1 MGPSGIENEHG
12 WTFTTIVAEADGTVV
27 LRGTATREAVPC
39 PTRGVVSRRQ
49 HSWYTRRA
57 MDRCRR
63 GVAWFKPASGNV
75 MGHRLL
81 SVTQPGPGVDR
92 EAGAPKGIGSR

>member
-27 LRGTATREAVPC
+27 LRVTPTRAAVPC
-39 PTRGVVSRRQ
+39 PKCGVPSRRQ

-57 MDRCRR
+57 MDLPWR
-63 GVAWFKPASGNV
+63 GATV
-75 MGHRLL
+75 R
-81 SVTQPGPGVDR
+81 
-92 EAGAPKGIGSR
+92 